1 MTTTENPHA
10 LPTGYQLQD
19 YRLLSIIG
27 HGGFGITYLAK
38 DTKLNNEVAIKEYFP
53 NDLAIREPG
62 YNVQP
67 KSQQDKENFAWG
79 LERFLQEGQT
89 LATFQHP
96 NIVRVLRYFEAHNTA
111 YIVMEYEQG
120 QSLSSAIKNNK
131 STTTEAFLLEILSP
145 LLEGLQAV
153 HEAGLLHRDI
163 KPDNIYLRDK
173 DHSPVLLDFG
183 AARYAIGSRSR
194 SVTTIVTPGYTPF
207 EQYQTKGDQGPW
219 TDIYALGA
227 VLYRV
232 ISQKIPVEA
241 PKRVNAIKL
250 REEPDPLPPAT
261 KIGRKHYSARLLRCI
276 DWALEVAEK
285 DRPQTVSEWAEAL
298 LPPPSPTEQAK
309 PAEPI
314 KRIKWPI
321 YVGVIVA
328 ITLTLGYMIYTSL
341 RLAQLQHRVEEVQR
355 QLEEANDDQQQL
367 AELLLKQATLQKAL
381 SEIQRQVYLASKARQ
396 LDQQRLTQLQLEQAA
411 LQQALS
417 KVQRQLGDVDAKIHG
432 TIFHDYLQDNSLGPE
447 MVWIPAGRFQMGDI
461 QGQGDNDEQPMRWV
475 SVEKFAIGRT
485 EVTFAEYDRFAE
497 ATGREKPDDNGWG
510 RGNRPVINVSMADAT
525 AYAAWLSQQT
535 KQQYRLPTEAQWEY
549 AARAGTETLYWWGN
563 EIGLNRANCDGCG
576 SQWDNQKT
584 APVGSFAP
592 NPFGLYDTV
601 GNVWEW
607 TCSEYQE
614 KYYGKEQDCA
624 TIPNITTVHVERG
637 GSLYNYP
644 KALRAA
650 NRYKKPYEYRNPSVG
665 FRLSRTE
672 EPKL

>member
-1 MTTTENPHA
+1 MTTTTENRHA

-19 YRLLSIIG
+19 YRLISIIG

-38 DTKLNNEVAIKEYFP
+38 DTKLNHEVAIKEYFP
-53 NDLAIREPG
+53 NDLAIRENDH
-62 YNVQP
+62 NVHP
-67 KSQQDKENFAWG
+67 KSHQDKENFAWG

-120 QSLSSAIKNNK
+120 QSLSSAIKNK
-131 STTTEAFLLEILSP
+131 GTATEAFLLEIVSP

-227 VLYRV
+227 VLYRI
-232 ISQKIPVEA
+232 ISDKIPVEA

-250 REEPDPLPPAT
+250 REEADPLPPAT
-261 KIGRKHYSARLLRCI
+261 KIGRKHYSERLLRNI
-276 DWALEVAEK
+276 DWALEIAEK
-285 DRPQTVSEWAEAL
+285 DRPQTVSQWAEAL

-309 PAEPI
+309 QAKPVNRPI
-314 KRIKWPI
+314 WPI
-321 YVGVIVA
+321 YLVGAIA
-328 ITLTLGYMIYTSL
+328 ITLTLGYVIYTSQ
-341 RLAQLQHRVEEVQR
+341 RLAQLHQQQQSLQQRVKEVHR
-355 QLEEANDDQQQL
+355 QLEEANKAKDDDQQQL
-367 AELLLKQATLQKAL
+367 AELLLKQATLQQAL
-381 SEIQRQVYLASKARQ
+381 SKIQRQVYLASKARQ
-396 LDQQRLTQLQLEQAA
+396 ADQAA

-417 KVQRQLGDVDAKIHG
+417 KVQRQLEDVDAKIYG
-432 TIFHDYLQDNSLGPE
+432 TIFHDYLQDKSLGPE
-447 MVWIPAGRFQMGDI
+447 MVWIPAGRFKMGDI
-461 QGQGDNDEQPMRWV
+461 QGQGDNDEQPVHWV
-475 SVEKFAIGRT
+475 SVEKFAMGRS

-497 ATGREKPDDNGWG
+497 ASGREKPNDNGWG

-525 AYAAWLSQQT
+525 AYATWLSQQT
-535 KQQYRLPTEAQWEY
+535 QKQYQLPTEAQWEY

-563 EIGLNRANCDGCG
+563 EIGSNRANCDGCG
-576 SQWDNQKT
+576 SQWDNNKT
-584 APVGSFAP
+584 APAGSFAP

-607 TCSEYQE
+607 ACSEYQE
-614 KYYGKEQDCA
+614 KYNGKEQACA
-624 TIPNITTVHVERG
+624 TIPNNNTTLRVERG

-650 NRYKKPYEYRNPSVG
+650 NRYKKSFDYRNASVG
-665 FRLSRTE
+665 FRLCRTQ
-672 EPKL
+672 